1 MASIISIVYQPEDQ
15 AYGETRTDYIR
26 TPLQNAKLVAGH
38 GILGDRKA
46 GHNPERQLNV
56 LSQEWLEAVGTK
68 GYRNGP
74 GQFGEQ
80 IIVSDLPV
88 EKLTPGTQLQ
98 LGESARIEVVKT
110 RTGCERLE
118 AAQRKSIQGLGPI
131 GVMAKVVTDGVI
143 EVGDSVTILKT
154 ETSST
159 KG

>member
-26 TPLQNAKLVAGH
+26 TPLQNVKLVAGH

-46 GHNPERQLNV
+46 GHHPERQLNI
-56 LSQEWLEAVGTK
+56 LSQEWLEAVGAK

-80 IIVSDLPV
+80 IIVSDLAV
-88 EKLTPGTQLQ
+88 EKLAAGTQLQ

-131 GVMAKVVTDGVI
+131 GMMAKVITGGDI
-143 EVGDSVTILKT
+143 EVGDSVSILKT
-154 ETSST
+154 KTST
-159 KG
+159 ITG